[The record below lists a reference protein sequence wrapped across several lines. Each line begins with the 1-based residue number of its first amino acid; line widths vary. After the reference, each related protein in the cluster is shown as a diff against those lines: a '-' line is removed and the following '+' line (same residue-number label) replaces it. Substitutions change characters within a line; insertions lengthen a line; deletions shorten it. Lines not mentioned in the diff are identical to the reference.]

1 MINKNLEEICPNH
14 ESDVH
19 SKQCP
24 IGLAQTHAEIF
35 ENAVE
40 VKLLDERKLV
50 RATDGY
56 WYGVAQTQTKMRY
69 KFIGDAYQAVLKIK
83 LPPEK
88 LRSSEHS
95 CHLPDCEEVIAPK
108 FLMCAKHWKLVPK
121 ELQQEVYRFYRTGQ
135 EKTKNPSKNYLQAA
149 RRAIL
154 AVEEKLSLRGTIR
167 QAKTIDED
175 IEPSLF
181 D

>member
-1 MINKNLEEICPNH
+1 MMSNNLEEICPNH
-14 ESDVH
+14 ESGVH

-24 IGLAQTHAEIF
+24 IAIGQVHAEIF
-35 ENAVE
+35 ENAAE
-40 VKLLDERKLV
+40 VKLADGRKLV

-56 WYGVAQTQTKMRY
+56 WYGVAHAETKMRY

-83 LPPEK
+83 LSPEK
-88 LRSSEHS
+88 LRSSEHC

-121 ELQQEVYRFYRTGQ
+121 ELQQDVYRFYRAGQ

-149 RRAIL
+149 RKAIL
-154 AVEEKLSLRGTIR
+154 AVEEKLALRGTAR
-167 QAKTIDED
+167 SVKTIDDD
-175 IEPSLF
+175 IEPTLF